1 MEGTG
6 RLFLSK
12 EAVNGHVV
20 PNALE
25 ACQEGKGEEAKM
37 SETTKNYLEL
47 TGDIVS
53 AYVAANNIQRS
64 EIPGLIADVNS
75 ALRNIGQPTPEP
87 VKAEPP
93 VPIKQTI
100 KPDYIISLEDGKRYR
115 SLKRHL
121 SAHGLA
127 DSGIVT
133 ATCSGAPQGIK
144 GLCRGQEAATRGV
157 RR

>member
-6 RLFLSK
+6 RLFMSK

-20 PNALE
+20 PNTPE
-25 ACQEGKGEEAKM
+25 ACQERRARRLKCQRLPR
-37 SETTKNYLEL
+37 TTSNSPGTLFRP
-47 TGDIVS
+47 TSPRITSNG
-53 AYVAANNIQRS
+53 Q
-64 EIPGLIADVNS
+64 PGLIADVNS

-121 SAHGLA
+121 SAHGL
-127 DSGIVT
+127 T
-133 ATCSGAPQGIK
+133 PEQYREKWGAP
-144 GLCRGQEAATRGV
+144 GLPDGRAELFEGSVGAG
-157 RR
+157 